1 MSDSFLAYSP
11 GLSFSYGIMNTIIA
25 FHCGLSYS
33 YMTNYQLV
41 SFLVIHC
48 PSYRQ
53 FIYLDHLYPSGSRRG
68 PRLYG
73 SPFEFIIAGKP

>member
-1 MSDSFLAYSP
+1 MSDSFLAYSA

-25 FHCGLSYS
+25 FHCGLPYS
-33 YMTNYQLV
+33 SITNYQLV
-41 SFLVIHC
+41 SFLVRC

-53 FIYLDHLYPSGSRRG
+53 FIYLHHLYPSGSRRG